1 MNILLTIYLIM
12 IVVYVAGL
20 VCCYCEIIGAS
31 KQGHTF
37 KKSGSS
43 RMAGILKL
51 VIIGLIPILNV
62 CVGIYLVF
70 YCDKLLKELE
80 N

>member
-20 VCCYCEIIGAS
+20 ACCGCEIKRAL

-37 KKSGSS
+37 KKNGTLPITN
-43 RMAGILKL
+43 ILKL
-51 VIIGLIPILNV
+51 TIMGLIPILNV
-62 CVGIYLVF
+62 SVGIYLVL
-70 YCDKLLKELE
+70 YCDKLLKEFE

>member
-12 IVVYVAGL
+12 IVVYVTGL
-20 VCCYCEIIGAS
+20 VCCYCEIIRAS

-43 RMAGILKL
+43 RMTNILKL
-51 VIIGLIPILNV
+51 IIMGLIPILNI

-70 YCDKLLKELE
+70 YCDRLLKDLE

>member
-20 VCCYCEIIGAS
+20 VCCSCEIRRALN
-31 KQGHTF
+31 QGRTF
-37 KKSGSS
+37 KKNGTS
-43 RMAGILKL
+43 RMTNILKL
-51 VIIGLIPILNV
+51 IIMGLIPILNI
-62 CVGIYLVF
+62 CVGIYVIF
-70 YCDKLLKELE
+70 YCDRLLKEFE

>member
-1 MNILLTIYLIM
+1 MNILLMLYLIM

-20 VCCYCEIIGAS
+20 ACCYCEIRRAS

-43 RMAGILKL
+43 RMANILKL
-51 VIIGLIPILNV
+51 IIMGLIPILNV
-62 CVGIYLVF
+62 SVGIYLVL
-70 YCDKLLKELE
+70 YCDRLLKELE